1 VHNYDLVVIGAGS
14 AGVWAAPFALRQLAS
29 EFGASTDLQVELALE
44 LPEQVRPAPEVG
56 LALYRAAQ
64 EGLTNAQ
71 RHARAHNVR
80 ISLRL
85 APPNDCLELA
95 VEDDG
100 VGPDGGAAVHPDGY
114 GLLGLRE
121 RVELLG
127 GRVVFDARPG
137 GGSRLTVS
145 VPAGKVSESA
155 TARG

>member
-1 VHNYDLVVIGAGS
+1 MRDQVHNYDLVVIGAGS

-80 ISLRL
+80 ISLRP

-100 VGPDGGAAVHPDGY
+100 VDQM
-114 GLLGLRE
+114 
-121 RVELLG
+121 VELPCTPT
-127 GRVVFDARPG
+127 D
-137 GGSRLTVS
+137 
-145 VPAGKVSESA
+145 SA
-155 TARG
+155 CSACASASSSWVDG